1 MSRIGNA
8 ARNIGKL
15 DELARRDTWLNRI
28 HPLPKLLVTVL
39 YLVLVVSFSPR
50 QLTGVLGM
58 AIYPFILFEFGDLSF
73 TSALYR
79 MRIILP
85 VVCLVGVLN
94 PIFDREPALTI
105 FGVTVTGGVLTMLSL
120 MVKGVL
126 TVLATYLLIATTT
139 VESVCGALRM
149 LHIPGIL
156 VTEFLLI
163 CRYVSV
169 LLSEADRMWQAYSMR
184 APGQRGVAAGA
195 WGSMIGRLLLRSM
208 DRAKALYQSMCL
220 RGFRENSPLLPV
232 KGLES
237 KDLFYFASFTAALI
251 LLRIFPV
258 LELVGRLFV

>member
-1 MSRIGNA
+1 
-8 ARNIGKL
+8 
-15 DELARRDTWLNRI
+15 
-28 HPLPKLLVTVL
+28 
-39 YLVLVVSFSPR
+39 
-50 QLTGVLGM
+50 
-58 AIYPFILFEFGDLSF
+58 
-73 TSALYR
+73 
-79 MRIILP
+79 
-85 VVCLVGVLN
+85 
-94 PIFDREPALTI
+94 
-105 FGVTVTGGVLTMLSL
+105 MLSL

-220 RGFRENSPLLPV
+220 RGFRENSPLLPGAMRAVLRKV
-232 KGLES
+232 KKPPDAVRPLPVKTPCREKNGRG
-237 KDLFYFASFTAALI
+237 FY
-251 LLRIFPV
+251 
-258 LELVGRLFV
+258 